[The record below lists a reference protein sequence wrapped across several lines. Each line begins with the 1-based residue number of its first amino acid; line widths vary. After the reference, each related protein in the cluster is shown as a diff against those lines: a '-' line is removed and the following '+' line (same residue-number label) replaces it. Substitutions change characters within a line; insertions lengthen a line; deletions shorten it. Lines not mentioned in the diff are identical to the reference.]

1 MRSPGK
7 LPVPPPP
14 SWSCAMNIIMK
25 SKSFTL
31 APLPYEE
38 NALEPTISART
49 MGFHYGKHHKAYVD
63 KLNELVKGTEYA
75 DMKLE
80 DAVKATF
87 ADPSKK
93 EIFNNAAQAWN
104 HTFFW
109 ACLTPKRGKPTGG
122 LMRAIERDLGG
133 FDTFKENFA
142 KEGVADFGSGWVW
155 LVADKG
161 KLSIEK
167 TADAVTPMA
176 EDKKC
181 LLTIDVW
188 EHAYYLD
195 YQNRRP
201 DFLKAVIDKLLNWDF
216 AAQNFERTG

>member
-1 MRSPGK
+1 
-7 LPVPPPP
+7 
-14 SWSCAMNIIMK
+14 MNIMMK
-25 SKSFTL
+25 SKSFSL
-31 APLPYEE
+31 PPLPYEE

-49 MGFHYGKHHKAYVD
+49 MGFHYGKHHRAYVD

-75 DMKLE
+75 EMKLE
-80 DAVKATF
+80 DVIKRTAAES
-87 ADPSKK
+87 ARH

-109 ACLTPKRGKPTGG
+109 ACLTPNGGTPTGE
-122 LMRAIERDLGG
+122 LMHAIERDLGG
-133 FDTFKENFA
+133 LDKFREDFA
-142 KEGVADFGSGWVW
+142 KQGVAQFGSGWVW
-155 LVADKG
+155 LVADRG
-161 KLSIEK
+161 RLSIEK
-167 TADAVTPMA
+167 TPDAETPLA
-176 EDKKC
+176 KGKKC

-201 DFLKAVIDKLLNWDF
+201 DFLKAVIGKLLNWDF